1 LIVYDL
7 ITYELLYPNIV
18 QITVASAV
26 LNDVSQIVPHSPL
39 WNNSILPFEGFVPST
54 NLTIVSVDRLDNVM
68 INFLV

>member
-1 LIVYDL
+1 M
-7 ITYELLYPNIV
+7 V

-39 WNNSILPFEGFVPST
+39 WNSSILPFEGFVPST
-54 NLTIVSVDRLDNVM
+54 NLTIVSVDRLDNAM